1 MGKEE
6 KVAALSKLMVEGILT
21 ADEFTRLIA
30 ALNSDGS
37 AEKEVEKTPA
47 QITYENYI
55 TQVVAN
61 AFKSPASVKFPP
73 FDPSMVKE
81 GFIKLDFRNQNVRY
95 IETYVD
101 APNSYGTMLREPIII
116 GIDNNFNPLFWAQH
130 LQIGTLLGKS
140 KGWTTMSKKN

>member
-95 IETYVD
+95 IEKTV
-101 APNSYGTMLREPIII
+101 TLILMLLICQRPESQSLS
-116 GIDNNFNPLFWAQH
+116 GFVKEKD
-130 LQIGTLLGKS
+130 
-140 KGWTTMSKKN
+140 